1 MKSFARLFATVGL
14 LFSISSTLMAADPIH
29 EIAIKSLDGSES
41 NVLKAHAGKALMIV
55 NVASQCGYTGQYA
68 GLQKLNE
75 AFAKEGLV
83 VIGVPCNDFGGQ
95 EPGQAAEIKQCAL
108 GYKAEFPLTEKVVIK
123 GAGKHPL
130 YEALTGE
137 GSPTAGEVGWNF
149 EKFLVGKDGKV
160 VARFDSGTAPDDET
174 LLSAVKKALA
184 AE

>member
-1 MKSFARLFATVGL
+1 MATE
-14 LFSISSTLMAADPIH
+14 PIH
-29 EIAIKSLDGSES
+29 QIPIKSLDGRED
-41 NVLKAHAGKALMIV
+41 VLKANAGKALLIV

-95 EPGQAAEIKQCAL
+95 EPGTTDEIKQCAV
-108 GYKAEFPLTEKVVIK
+108 GYKAEFPLTEKVAIK

-137 GSPTAGEVGWNF
+137 ASPTAGEVGWNF

-160 VARFDSGTAPDDET
+160 LARFDSGTEPDDDA
-174 LLSAVKKALA
+174 LIAAVKKALA
-184 AE
+184 GE